1 MSPAPTQSP
10 TLLPRVLVVA
20 CLLLLAATG
29 TLLVQVLAQRT
40 SLSAQAAEAALADQE
55 IRALRQQLEAERLI
69 AAAQS
74 RLLRDALV
82 VGGAPATAS
91 P

>member
-1 MSPAPTQSP
+1 MSPTPAQTP

-29 TLLVQVLAQRT
+29 TLLFQVLAQRT
-40 SLSAQAAEAALADQE
+40 ALSAQAAQSALADQE

-74 RLLRDALV
+74 RLLREAL
-82 VGGAPATAS
+82 GGTSATAS

>member
-1 MSPAPTQSP
+1 MSPTPAQTP
-10 TLLPRVLVVA
+10 TLLPRVLAVA

-40 SLSAQAAEAALADQE
+40 SLAAQAAQFALADQE

-74 RLLRDALV
+74 RLLREAL
-82 VGGAPATAS
+82 GGTSATAS

>member
-1 MSPAPTQSP
+1 MSPTPAQSP

-29 TLLVQVLAQRT
+29 TLLFQVLAQRNA
-40 SLSAQAAEAALADQE
+40 LSAQAAQSALADQE
-55 IRALRQQLEAERLI
+55 VCALRQQLEAERLI

-74 RLLRDALV
+74 RLLREA
-82 VGGAPATAS
+82 VGGTSATAS

>member
-1 MSPAPTQSP
+1 MSPAPPQNP
-10 TLLPRVLVVA
+10 ILLPRVLVVA

-29 TLLVQVLAQRT
+29 TLLVQVLAQRS